1 MNDNTGSGTLIF
13 KVLIAWVGGAIG
25 SFTLSSAVLLTT
37 LLYTLVQT
45 FFLLRDKWW
54 RERK

>member
-1 MNDNTGSGTLIF
+1 MNDNTEPGTLIF
-13 KVLIAWVGGAIG
+13 KVALAWVGGAVG
-25 SFTLSSAVLLTT
+25 SLTLSSAVLMTT